1 MPRLVP
7 ALIITGAALA
17 VGAGL
22 IAAGCGRSHTD
33 ARAPEGQD
41 AASNQG
47 GSGVPN
53 GSGASGGSEASGGS
67 GGTDGAGR
75 GGQQAAG
82 GSSGFISLGSGGK
95 LEPGSTAQWN
105 CDGAF
110 DGCKGTAMGP
120 YSQNGAGLVLKR
132 DCKVEPERPSSQA
145 DCGSG
150 QQLNCDLAI
159 DTKGAQVLVNCECR
173 PSAGE
178 GARCG
183 TCTSRS
189 SGDDVP
195 AECVG
200 GTRICSCMY
209 VSIH

>member
-7 ALIITGAALA
+7 ALLVTGAALA

-22 IAAGCGRSHTD
+22 IAAGCGRSRTD

-41 AASNQG
+41 ASNQAG
-47 GSGVPN
+47 
-53 GSGASGGSEASGGS
+53 GASVPSGSGGS
-67 GGTDGAGR
+67 GRTEDGGR
-75 GGQQAAG
+75 GGQEASG

-95 LEPGSTAQWN
+95 LEPGTTAQWN

-120 YSQNGAGLVLKR
+120 FSQNGAGLVLTR
-132 DCKVEPERPSSQA
+132 DCKVEPERPRSQA

-178 GARCG
+178 AARCG

>member
-1 MPRLVP
+1 MRRLVP
-7 ALIITGAALA
+7 ALIVTGAALA

-22 IAAGCGRSHTD
+22 IAAGCGRSRTD

-41 AASNQG
+41 ASNQAGSAG
-47 GSGVPN
+47 GPSGSAV
-53 GSGASGGSEASGGS
+53 GSGGS
-67 GGTDGAGR
+67 GGNEDGGR
-75 GGQQAAG
+75 GGQQASG

-95 LEPGSTAQWN
+95 LEPGTTAQWN

-132 DCKVEPERPSSQA
+132 DCKVEPERPRSQA

-150 QQLNCDLAI
+150 EQLNCDLAI

-173 PSAGE
+173 PSAGD

-195 AECVG
+195 AECIG